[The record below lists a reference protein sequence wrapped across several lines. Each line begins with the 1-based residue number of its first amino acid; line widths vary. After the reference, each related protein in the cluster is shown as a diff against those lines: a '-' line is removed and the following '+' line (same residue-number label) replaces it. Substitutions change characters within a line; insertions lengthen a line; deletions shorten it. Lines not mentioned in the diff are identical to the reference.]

1 MGIWSNSIDG
11 NTSERWRNKVIELLN
26 KNNSY
31 FSSGVL
37 SSIYSVLVNINTTVT
52 NINTTLSNVLT
63 TLNNILS
70 NTSSINTTL
79 SNVLTTLN
87 SILTNTTNILTN
99 TTSIDNKLTQGT
111 TTLQITAGS
120 YTNTSGTISI
130 TNLKSI
136 SIRNTGNS
144 AITIA
149 SYSLGV
155 GEILEI
161 SATWNNNLG
170 NISFDCTGS
179 SLSYIATYY

>member
-26 KNNSY
+26 KINSY
-31 FSSGVL
+31 FSSG
-37 SSIYSVLVNINTTVT
+37 I
-52 NINTTLSNVLT
+52 
-63 TLNNILS
+63 
-70 NTSSINTTL
+70 L

-87 SILTNTTNILTN
+87 SILTNTTNLLTN

-155 GEILEI
+155 EEILEI